1 MHVLSEALPVPGVS
15 CAWRTDCARYT
26 CLPPLLWPC
35 LPQAVPVRLPYFK
48 PLELATLLHAVARLV
63 VAPSDAWLAGVL
75 SACYSNMHSF
85 SLQELSMMGVGL
97 VRLQHR
103 PDQQWL
109 AAYMHAVQA
118 RLKPVAAADAAAAGA
133 LPGSSWP
140 VAPPL
145 PQQLGQHTGDW
156 RSRPESS
163 DSSSAGHQQQGL
175 GTAAAGVSKGGPAPF
190 EAGDSEDISE
200 WAGQEGQEPF
210 SGVQALVNVLWVL
223 AKWQVVPP
231 GAWQA
236 CCVAAA
242 EQVVDDLTMQGV
254 STLLWACAKL
264 QMQLPRQLVLRL
276 LRHAQPLLRRAN
288 STDVAMLAW
297 AVGTLGVTA
306 DALAA
311 VLQAPTALAPSRGGS
326 DGPTWGAYWLDE
338 LNYHSYRLLPG
349 ASAADVTT
357 LLVGAVRMRLRPG
370 AGGYGALGVSRA
382 G

>member
-1 MHVLSEALPVPGVS
+1 M
-15 CAWRTDCARYT
+15 
-26 CLPPLLWPC
+26 
-35 LPQAVPVRLPYFK
+35 RLPYFK
-48 PLELATLLHAVARLV
+48 PLELATLLHAVARLG
-63 VAPSDAWLAGVL
+63 VAPADAWLAGVL

-85 SLQELSMMGVGL
+85 SLQELSMLGVGL
-97 VRLQHR
+97 MRLQHR

-118 RLKPVAAADAAAAGA
+118 RLKPVVAADAAAGA
-133 LPGSSWP
+133 PGSSWP
-140 VAPPL
+140 APTL
-145 PQQLGQHTGDW
+145 PQQLQHTGQC
-156 RSRPESS
+156 RSRPRSS
-163 DSSSAGHQQQGL
+163 DCSSAGHQQQGF
-175 GTAAAGVSKGGPAPF
+175 GTAAAGVSEGGPAPS
-190 EAGDSEDISE
+190 EAGDSDISE
-200 WAGQEGQEPF
+200 WARQEEQPF
-210 SGVQALVNVLWVL
+210 TGVQGLVNVLWVL

-236 CCVAAA
+236 CCIAAA

-264 QMQLPRQLVLRL
+264 QMPLPRQLVLRL

-311 VLQAPTALAPSRGGS
+311 VRQAPTALAPSRGSS
-326 DGPTWGAYWLDE
+326 DGPSWGSYWLDE
-338 LNYHSYRLLPG
+338 FNYHSYRLLPG
-349 ASAADVTT
+349 ASAADVTS

-370 AGGYGALGVSRA
+370 AGGWGAGSLSGWHLSAPAV
-382 G
+382 